1 MDVPIERLFSSLH
14 WLLMLVA
21 LDQILSPIILRGAV
35 AAFNALARQVNPAAA
50 AAVSEETSTPT
61 RKRLVEGKP
70 VRKKQTKRAEA
81 FPTPTG
87 GQAVVISAVTIAGL
101 FVVSLIAGLLFPPR
115 PRTPLA
121 DFALLAAGLRI
132 AVQSVVLTSI
142 LAAPLLRCVVVAVL
156 DAVVRWVVIWLGIAI
171 GFRYALS

>member
-50 AAVSEETSTPT
+50 AASEDTSTPT

-70 VRKKQTKRAEA
+70 VRKKQAKRAEA

-156 DAVVRWVVIWLGIAI
+156 DAVVRWVVIWIGITI
-171 GFRYALS
+171 GFQYALS

>member
-50 AAVSEETSTPT
+50 VSGDTSTPT

-70 VRKKQTKRAEA
+70 VRKKPTKRAEA
-81 FPTPTG
+81 FPNPTG

-101 FVVSLIAGLLFPPR
+101 FVVSLVAALLFPPR

-156 DAVVRWVVIWLGIAI
+156 DAVVRWLVIWIGITI
-171 GFRYALS
+171 GFQYALS